1 MAPTFAGTGGYDL
14 PAGKRYRQTQQLMR
28 NRKSFFP
35 IILVFIILNA
45 LFIAGRTYLE
55 KWNVDQDVLLIGNAF
70 LFVITLCSFIIAG
83 RGLNT
88 TNPHAFVR
96 SVYASIMIKLF
107 ISIIAA
113 FIYIATFKKELNKP
127 AFFTVMALYLVYS
140 FIEVSILTKL
150 LKLRKN
156 A

>member
-1 MAPTFAGTGGYDL
+1 
-14 PAGKRYRQTQQLMR
+14 MR

-35 IILVFIILNA
+35 IILFFIILNA
-45 LFIAGRTYLE
+45 LFLSGRSLLAR
-55 KWNVDQDVLLIGNAF
+55 WNADQEVLLMGNLF
-70 LFVITLCSFIIAG
+70 LFIITIISFIIAA

-107 ISIIAA
+107 IIIIVA
-113 FIYIATFKKELNKP
+113 FIYIATMKKDLNKP
-127 AFFTVMALYLVYS
+127 AFFTLMGLYLIYS
-140 FIEVSILTKL
+140 FIEVSILTKM
-150 LKLRKN
+150 LKRKN